1 MSNLSL
7 EAIRS
12 RNNFK
17 VRGSKNQLALI
28 GRMPFCVSTP
38 LSLQNP
44 LLSLVNEKPKSAVRV
59 NPAEMIKSRISKRES
74 GSIRFLLCANVLFVM
89 SIQTYFGNDADDDD
103 DDEEK
108 DIIAEGMSGSI
119 RYLLRSHVLTREV
132 SPAISFSDR

>member
-1 MSNLSL
+1 
-7 EAIRS
+7 
-12 RNNFK
+12 
-17 VRGSKNQLALI
+17 
-28 GRMPFCVSTP
+28 MPFCVSTP

-44 LLSLVNEKPKSAVRV
+44 LLSLVNEKPKSSRDDK
-59 NPAEMIKSRISKRES
+59 EQDIKEGMSA
-74 GSIRFLLCANVLFVM
+74 SIRFLLCANVPFAM